1 MVAPSEP
8 IELVRPSRRYVS
20 RGGTKLEAALEGF
33 RVDVSELR
41 CLDVGASTGGF
52 TDCLLQ
58 RGASAVVTVDVG
70 RGQIDW
76 SLRSDERVTV
86 MEETDVRDVE
96 SIGEVDLAVADV
108 SFISLRTVL
117 PHVARV
123 APGVPVIALV
133 KPQFEVGRRRVGK
146 GGIVRDP
153 TLHVSA
159 LASVVEAAEGAGLR
173 TRGALPSPILGAE
186 GNREFFLHLVPS

>member
-8 IELVRPSRRYVS
+8 IELVGPSRRYVS